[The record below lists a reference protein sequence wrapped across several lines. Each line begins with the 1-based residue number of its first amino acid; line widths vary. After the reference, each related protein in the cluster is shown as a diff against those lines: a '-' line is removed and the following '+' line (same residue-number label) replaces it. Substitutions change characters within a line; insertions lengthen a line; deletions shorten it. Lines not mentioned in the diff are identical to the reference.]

1 MLEFRN
7 DMLKLSQKYP
17 DILKVVITKE
27 AWTLLCS
34 SFDSTLGNSEGEV
47 ETHIKE
53 NNGSMQFEKLFVEA
67 DDA

>member
-34 SFDSTLGNSEGEV
+34 SFDSTLGNVEGEV

-53 NNGSMQFEKLFVEA
+53 NSGSMKFEKLFVEA